1 MQVQEGEGWRW
12 LVDPARHPFSVL
24 VGGQGWAVELTA
36 AEAQDLQQ
44 GLVRLVQEHRGL
56 ADQLMGEEAI
66 SLELERGSLWVALD
80 GDRDGW
86 ELRFVLTPAGGGSR
100 AVEGS
105 WTAEASAAL
114 VAALASGEPAEG
126 EDQLWAAPHGP
137 A

>member
-36 AEAQDLQQ
+36 DEAQDLQQ
-44 GLVRLVQEHRGL
+44 GLVRLAREHRGL

-66 SLELERGSLWVALD
+66 SLELERGPLWMALD
-80 GDRDGW
+80 GDRQSW
-86 ELRFVLTPAGGGSR
+86 TLRFVLTPAVASR

-105 WTAEASAAL
+105 WAAGASAAL
-114 VAALASGEPAEG
+114 VAALDPGVPAASAG
-126 EDQLWAAPHGP
+126 QLWAAPHDP

>member
-36 AEAQDLQQ
+36 DEARELQQ
-44 GLVRLVQEHRGL
+44 GLVRLAREHRGL

-66 SLELERGSLWVALD
+66 SLELERGPLWMALD
-80 GDRDGW
+80 GDRDSW
-86 ELRFVLTPAGGGSR
+86 TLRFVLTPAAASR

-105 WTAEASAAL
+105 WAAGASAAL
-114 VAALASGEPAEG
+114 VAALDPGVPA
-126 EDQLWAAPHGP
+126 DAAAQLWAAPHGL